1 MRSRESWLTAQSPK
15 SISWEIFWEISMD
28 FHALECGSQDTCWP
42 ICGDGLRVD
51 RAFSATLGADK
62 LEAK

>member
-1 MRSRESWLTAQSPK
+1 MDFHGFLW
-15 SISWEIFWEISMD
+15 ISMD